1 MDSLLVTLLGAGA
14 GGSII
19 TVLGIL
25 TSASLK
31 VQRQQGEQIAEWRA
45 IVDEKD
51 RQIIRLETMILD
63 KDKKIT
69 ELETRV
75 GKLERQIRHGSDR

>member
-1 MDSLLVTLLGAGA
+1 MDSLLVALLGSGAA
-14 GGSII
+14 GGII
-19 TVLGIL
+19 TMLTVL

-31 VQRQQGEQIAEWRA
+31 VQKQQGEQISEWRS

-51 RQIIRLETMILD
+51 RQLLRLENMILE
-63 KDKKIT
+63 KDKKIV

-75 GKLERQIRHGSDR
+75 AKLERQVRHG